1 MGFGIGSFV
10 KNAVGSLFGSSGASG
25 ASGASALGGLGGLGY
40 SALLSSVETGINT
53 LSNSYAS
60 RQQWKYDK
68 KLMDYQNQYNLPVNQ
83 RARLEEAG
91 YNPNLALNGVNV
103 QSASASAPQ
112 VKPALVDMLGA
123 YNLEQQN
130 RLLGKQVDLTDENI
144 NNARVLGLLNGRKAN
159 IAYYND
165 KYAQAEYEIFKK
177 TGKIPMSYYRAT
189 WDSELVGLL
198 KGLITR
204 VFGG

>member
-1 MGFGIGSFV
+1 MGFGIGSISS
-10 KNAVGSLFGSSGASG
+10 ALSSVGSFFGSSGGSAIAQAVLNNYFNKKAASKQY
-25 ASGASALGGLGGLGY
+25 GY
-40 SALLSSVETGINT
+40 TKSLI
-53 LSNSYAS
+53 
-60 RQQWKYDK
+60 
-68 KLMDYQNQYNLPVNQ
+68 DYENAYNLPVNQ

-103 QSASASAPQ
+103 QSATGSAPQ

-144 NNARVLGLLNGRKAN
+144 NNARILGLLNGRKAN

-165 KYAQAEYEIFKK
+165 KYAEAEYEIFKK
-177 TGKIPMSYYRAT
+177 TGKIPASYYKSD
-189 WDSELVGLL
+189 WQSELTSLL
-198 KGLITR
+198 KGLAAR
-204 VFGG
+204 FGLDKYISRYL